1 MSRLL
6 FPNIIKQALALAVTL
21 SVPAFAHG
29 RSNIS
34 VSFRGQ
40 DHDIIRITPEKSTGI
55 DELMVAY
62 DSSAIREM
70 VVTDGS
76 YTAFSIERYSNLG
89 GGYAEPVTVRYD
101 GTDAIVDNPQGDMGY
116 IIKAGETTRYI
127 WLVNYLPHRLQVS
140 ALTPPERQDC
150 DNTVL
155 NVEGNGNAILYYTID
170 GRPEELSREI
180 EVTYNTLEW
189 NDDRDE
195 FVHIETGKQLPH
207 LSSTIMVSPPIY
219 CNSRFHLTGDRFLRH
234 WGMPIDMESPEIIA
248 DAVAVHTSA
257 EQTNEPDFGPATGGN
272 SSGNDSNDEGN
283 ADDEDEG
290 NEDGEEGDKEPEK
303 NASNIISG
311 GTEGLGGSAPAVI
324 AFSATD
330 TDAVIHNEWQIAQD
344 ENFEY
349 ILYRFNDKDVEHTF
363 EEEGTLY
370 ARFVGSNADGSCQ
383 AFGETYTITIGSSEL
398 RIPNA
403 FSPNDDGVNDI
414 WKVGYRSLLDF
425 KCWIFDRYGNQIYY
439 FTDPN
444 SGWDGTYRGK
454 KVDPG
459 VYYYVI
465 EATGAD
471 DKKYKKGG
479 DINIIRYTRSS
490 AATGGNPSVGN

>member
-6 FPNIIKQALALAVTL
+6 FLNIIKPALALAVTL

-29 RSNIS
+29 RSNIN
-34 VSFRGQ
+34 VSFLGQ

-55 DELMVAY
+55 DEVLVAY
-62 DSSAIREM
+62 DSSAITEM

-76 YTAFSIERYSNLG
+76 YTSFSIERYSNLG

-150 DNTVL
+150 DNTVI
-155 NVEGNGNAILYYTID
+155 NVEGKGETIQYYTID

-180 EVTYNTLEW
+180 ELTYNTLEW
-189 NDDRDE
+189 DDDHNE
-195 FVHIETGKQLPH
+195 FINIETVKQLPH
-207 LSSTIMVSPPIY
+207 LSSTIIVTPPIY
-219 CNSRFHLTGDRFLRH
+219 CNSRIHLSGDRFLQQ
-234 WGMPIDMESPEIIA
+234 WGIPVEVESPEIIA
-248 DAVAVHTSA
+248 NAVAVHTSA
-257 EQTNEPDFGPATGGN
+257 EQTNQPDFGPATGGN
-272 SSGNDSNDEGN
+272 SSGKDDEN
-283 ADDEDEG
+283 ADDGGADEEED
-290 NEDGEEGDKEPEK
+290 GDKEPEK
-303 NASNIISG
+303 NASNIING
-311 GTEGLGGSAPAVI
+311 DTQGLGGSAPAVI
-324 AFSATD
+324 AFSATN

-363 EEEGTLY
+363 EEEGTFY
-370 ARFVGSNADGSCQ
+370 ARFVGSNVDGSCQ

-490 AATGGNPSVGN
+490 TATGGNPSVSN